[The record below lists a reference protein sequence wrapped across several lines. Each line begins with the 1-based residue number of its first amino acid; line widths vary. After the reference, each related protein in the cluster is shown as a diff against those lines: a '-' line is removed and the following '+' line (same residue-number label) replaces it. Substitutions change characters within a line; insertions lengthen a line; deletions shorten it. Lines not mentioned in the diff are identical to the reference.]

1 MKNNSLFEKL
11 DKTLSPIGN
20 KIGNQIHLKSISTGM
35 MLTLP
40 MIVIGSLFLIIANPP
55 INPDIVDPNT
65 TNIFLKF
72 LLAWKNFA
80 VENYALITTP
90 YDMTMGMLG
99 LISAFTIAYSL
110 ASEYK
115 MKPIMS
121 GLISFCVFLM
131 ICAPVSDGNIPTSFL
146 GANGLFVAIII
157 GLLSVEI
164 TRLVEKK
171 GFQVKLPDTVPPAVT
186 LFINSMLPLLANI
199 LILYGLNIIVKVSFG
214 VTIPEGIVNSLG
226 HVLAAVDNIWGFLLI
241 ITFGNILWLIGINGT
256 SIIFPVVFVLG
267 VTNTGLN
274 AELIAAGQNPNAYM
288 NLQMFRASVI
298 GGAGNTLGLCL
309 LMLTSKSLHLKSL
322 GRLST
327 VPGICGINEPIIFG
341 APIVFNPILAIPFI
355 VTPIVTVGLTY
366 IAQVFNIIGTGHIV
380 DPSFTPFFIQAYL
393 SSLNFKNVIFTFIL
407 VGISILIYYPFFKI
421 YEKNM
426 IQQEAS
432 K

>member
-80 VENYALITTP
+80 VENYTLITTP

-115 MKPIMS
+115 MKSIMS

-131 ICAPVSDGNIPTSFL
+131 ICAPVSEGNIPTSFL

-226 HVLAAVDNIWGFLLI
+226 HVLSAVDNIWGFLLI

-274 AELIAAGQNPNAYM
+274 AELIANGQVPNAYM

>member
-40 MIVIGSLFLIIANPP
+40 MIVIGSLFLILANPP
-55 INPDIVDPNT
+55 INPDIIDPNT

-72 LLAWKNFA
+72 LLSWKNFA
-80 VENYALITTP
+80 VKNYALITTP
-90 YDMTMGMLG
+90 YDMTMGILG
-99 LISAFTIAYSL
+99 LLSSFTIAYSL
-110 ASEYK
+110 ANEYK

-131 ICAPVSDGNIPTSFL
+131 ICAPISEGNIPISFL
-146 GANGLFVAIII
+146 GADGLFVAIII
-157 GLLSVEI
+157 GLISVEI
-164 TRLVEKK
+164 TRLIEKK
-171 GFQVKLPDTVPPAVT
+171 GFQIKLPDTVPPAVT

-214 VTIPEGIVNSLG
+214 VTIPQGIVNSLSG
-226 HVLAAVDNIWGFLLI
+226 ILSVVDNIWGFLLI

-256 SIIFPVVFVLG
+256 SIIFPIVFVLG

-274 AELIAAGQNPNAYM
+274 AELLATGKVPNAYM

-309 LMLTSKSLHLKSL
+309 LMLTSKSVHLKSL

-341 APIVFNPILAIPFI
+341 GPIVFNPILAIPFI
-355 VTPIVTVGLTY
+355 ITPIVTVGLTY
-366 IAQVFNIIGTGHIV
+366 IAQVFNLIGTGHIV

-393 SSLNFKNVIFTFIL
+393 SSLDFRNVIFTFIL
-407 VGISILIYYPFFKI
+407 VGLSILIYYPFFKV
-421 YEKNM
+421 YEKNTLQM
-426 IQQEAS
+426 ES
-432 K
+432 NK

>member
-80 VENYALITTP
+80 VENYASITTP

-131 ICAPVSDGNIPTSFL
+131 ICSPISDGNIPTSFL

-171 GFQVKLPDTVPPAVT
+171 GFQIKLPDTVPPAVT

-199 LILYGLNIIVKVSFG
+199 LILYGLNIIVKISFG
-214 VTIPEGIVNSLG
+214 VTIPECIVNSLG
-226 HVLAAVDNIWGFLLI
+226 HVLSAVDNVWGFLLI

-274 AELIAAGQNPNAYM
+274 AELIAAGQDPNAYM

>member
-40 MIVIGSLFLIIANPP
+40 MIVIGSLFLIIANTP

-80 VENYALITTP
+80 VENYASITTP

-131 ICAPVSDGNIPTSFL
+131 ICSPISDGNIPTSFL

-171 GFQVKLPDTVPPAVT
+171 GFQIKLPDTVPPAVT

-199 LILYGLNIIVKVSFG
+199 LILYGLNIIVKISFG
-214 VTIPEGIVNSLG
+214 VTIPECIVNSLG
-226 HVLAAVDNIWGFLLI
+226 HVLSAVDNVWGFLLI

-274 AELIAAGQNPNAYM
+274 AELIAAGQDPNAYM

>member
-131 ICAPVSDGNIPTSFL
+131 ICAPVSEGNIPTSFL

-214 VTIPEGIVNSLG
+214 VTIPEGIVNSLS
-226 HVLAAVDNIWGFLLI
+226 HVLSAVDNIWGFLLI

-274 AELIAAGQNPNAYM
+274 AELIAAGQDPNAYM

-407 VGISILIYYPFFKI
+407 VGISVLIYYPFFKI

>member
-131 ICAPVSDGNIPTSFL
+131 ICAPVSEGNIPTSFL

-214 VTIPEGIVNSLG
+214 VTIPEGIVNSLS
-226 HVLAAVDNIWGFLLI
+226 HVLSAVDNIWGFLLI

-274 AELIAAGQNPNAYM
+274 AELIAAGQDPNAYM

-327 VPGICGINEPIIFG
+327 VPGICGINEPVIFG

-407 VGISILIYYPFFKI
+407 VGISVLIYYPFFKI

>member
-40 MIVIGSLFLIIANPP
+40 MIVIGSLFLIIANTP

-80 VENYALITTP
+80 VENYASITTP

-131 ICAPVSDGNIPTSFL
+131 ICSPISDGNIPTSFL

-171 GFQVKLPDTVPPAVT
+171 GFQIKLPDTVPPAVT

-199 LILYGLNIIVKVSFG
+199 LILYGLNIIVKISFG
-214 VTIPEGIVNSLG
+214 VTIPECIVNSLG
-226 HVLAAVDNIWGFLLI
+226 HVLSAVDNVWGFLLI

-274 AELIAAGQNPNAYM
+274 AELIAAGQDPNAYM

-355 VTPIVTVGLTY
+355 VTTIVTVGLTY

>member
-99 LISAFTIAYSL
+99 LISVFTIAYSL

-131 ICAPVSDGNIPTSFL
+131 ICAPVSEGNIPTSFL

-214 VTIPEGIVNSLG
+214 VTIPEGIVNSLS
-226 HVLAAVDNIWGFLLI
+226 HVLSAVDNIWGFLLI

-274 AELIAAGQNPNAYM
+274 AELIAAGQDPNAYM

-327 VPGICGINEPIIFG
+327 VPGICGINEPVIFG
-341 APIVFNPILAIPFI
+341 TPIVFNPILAIPFI

-407 VGISILIYYPFFKI
+407 VGISVLIYYPFFKI